1 MVVVSFCYYQLPL
14 LKVKVSVTQSCFTLC
29 DSIDCSPL
37 DSSVLEILQAR
48 ILEWVDIPFF
58 RGSSW
63 PRDWTRISY
72 IVGRSFTVWVT
83 REVQCSQSNSQNF
96 NLKAGTGLSSF
107 SLQLNRLPCR
117 HTHACTHIHTHILH
131 LFPLPATCQLIS
143 PMPFFLFLICSQQS
157 KRHSKM

>member
-1 MVVVSFCYYQLPL
+1 MWVYKLQCSQ
-14 LKVKVSVTQSCFTLC
+14 LKVKFAQSCPTLC
-29 DSIDCSPL
+29 DLMDCSL
-37 DSSVLEILQAR
+37 LSSSVHGIPQAR

-63 PRDWTRISY
+63 PRDRTRISY
-72 IVGRSFTVWVT
+72 IAGRSFTVWVT
-83 REVQCSQSNSQNF
+83 REVHCSQSNSQKF

-107 SLQLNRLPCR
+107 SLQQNRHTCR
-117 HTHACTHIHTHILH
+117 HTHTCTHLHTHILH